1 MGKKVAIFGAG
12 VAGMT
17 AAHELLERG
26 FEVTL
31 YERRPDYIGGKA
43 RSVDVP
49 DSAAPGFEPL
59 PGEHGFR
66 FFPGFYRHL
75 GDTMKRIPL
84 DLNDANKK
92 IKRTAFHNLVE
103 SQTVTMARADQ
114 APFSA
119 LVHFPHSFRQLKQE
133 ITSIMHANLGLT
145 DSDKDKIAEKLWQ
158 ILTSCQERRS
168 NEYEQISW
176 WEFSEADSQSEAY
189 RKYFADGL
197 TRTLVA
203 AKARQ
208 MSAKTG
214 GDILVQLLLLMAN
227 PTGEPDRVLN
237 GPTNEAWLD
246 PWMDY
251 LLSMKLDL
259 QKGHIAIG
267 VNYDAQK
274 ELVTGVK
281 VKDVK
286 HDKISTVEADY
297 YLFALPVEI
306 MNGLIITNRE
316 NDELINQAPTLL
328 GLYNLSKD
336 TDWMNGAQFYLNDGT
351 EFLDHQKGHVIYID
365 SAWSLTSISQ
375 LQFWDKFDVDRHGNG
390 QVKSILSVDI
400 SDWEAKGILFD
411 KPACDCTKE
420 EIRKEVWAQ
429 LQQSLNVGEVRLKDW
444 EEIGVTWYL
453 DRDIHIKASADAS
466 HPDALVLPNNRKLAN
481 ADLKGIT
488 GTVNTEPLLINK
500 ANTWG
505 LRPSATTGIPNLFL
519 AGDYVRTFTDL
530 ATMEGACEAG
540 RRATNG
546 IIYASGYTGAPLA
559 GIWHLHEPW
568 FLGPIRWWDRY
579 RYNRGM
585 AWRPAFPW
593 LIKVIHF
600 VVTIFR
606 RIFH

>member
-31 YERRPDYIGGKA
+31 YERRTDYVGGKA

-49 DSAAPGFEPL
+49 DSAAPGYEPL

-75 GDTMKRIPL
+75 GDTMQRIPL
-84 DLNDANKK
+84 DLTVD
-92 IKRTAFHNLVE
+92 KRKSKTAFDNLVQSE
-103 SQTVTMARADQ
+103 TVTMARADQ
-114 APFSA
+114 PPFSA
-119 LVHFPHSFRQLKQE
+119 LVHFPHSFRQLRQQIE
-133 ITSIMHANLGLT
+133 SIRHANLNLT

-158 ILTSCQERRS
+158 ILTSCQDRRG
-168 NEYEQISW
+168 NEYEQITW
-176 WEFSEADSQSEAY
+176 WDFSEAEQQSEAY

-203 AKARQ
+203 AKAKE

-237 GPTNEAWLD
+237 GPTNQAWLD
-246 PWMDY
+246 PWLNY
-251 LLSMKLDL
+251 LLSIGLKLERGQL
-259 QKGHIAIG
+259 VTKIQ
-267 VNYDAQK
+267 YDAK
-274 ELVTGVK
+274 AEEISGVTIK
-281 VKDVK
+281 NLATKAT
-286 HDKISTVEADY
+286 SQVEADY
-297 YLFALPVEI
+297 YLFAMPVEV

-316 NDELINQAPTLL
+316 NDELIQAAPTLL

-336 TDWMNGAQFYLNDGT
+336 TDWMNGAQFYLNDDS
-351 EFLDHQKGHVIYID
+351 EFLDKQKGHVIYID

-375 LQFWDKFDVDRHGNG
+375 IQFWTDFDVEKHGNG
-390 QVKSILSVDI
+390 QVRSILSVDI
-400 SDWEAKGILFD
+400 SDWESEGILFG
-411 KPACDCTKE
+411 KPAMSCTKE

-453 DRDIHIKASADAS
+453 DRDIHTHVKGDAPHEDAIRLPANGRLADKS
-466 HPDALVLPNNRKLAN
+466 L
-481 ADLKGIT
+481 ADLS
-488 GTVNTEPLLINK
+488 GTINTEPLLINK

-505 LRPSATTGIPNLFL
+505 LRPSATTGIRNLFL

-546 IIYASGYTGAPLA
+546 IIYASDYSGAPLA

-568 FLGPIRWWDRY
+568 FLAPIRWWDRY

-585 AWRPAFPW
+585 GWRPAFPW
-593 LIKVIHF
+593 LINVIHF
-600 VVTIFR
+600 VITIFR